1 MSIAFVIVIS
11 AVILDD
17 GCVGFDDETLGPL
30 IEFGREEIG
39 VDALNQEIFQSAN
52 VLCREVK
59 LLGQVLVGNGQ
70 QRRSV
75 ILLLAPSL

>member
-1 MSIAFVIVIS
+1 MIS
-11 AVILDD
+11 DD

-59 LLGQVLVGNGQ
+59 LLGQVRVGNGH
-70 QRRSV
+70 SSLAVVSNMV
-75 ILLLAPSL
+75 ISMFFFL

>member
-1 MSIAFVIVIS
+1 MSIAFVIFISVVIS
-11 AVILDD
+11 DD

-59 LLGQVLVGNGQ
+59 LLGQVRVGNGQ

-75 ILLLAPSL
+75 ILLLAPLL